1 MKKTFRLLISF
12 MLFLTTLIPA
22 SGQNAAQ
29 NATTTIQHF
38 DEPKGYMTLGLD
50 IGLSYQSSDVKSA
63 FGGWGIGVT
72 LEKNLL
78 HNAGGAADFGV
89 RGRLMYAKSLGFNTS
104 PSTGVSGNPAVNG
117 TYNPT
122 VNYKSNGSYY
132 ANYKTDQ
139 AELGIEGVI
148 TLNRLRERTGVY
160 ATLFGGFGLDYYNVK
175 IDQLNGSNQKYDYST
190 LKNPTVADVKG
201 LLDGTFETKAEGSD
215 TANIN
220 FMPNLGI
227 ELGYH
232 FSPRFMVVLGHKF
245 TFSKTDL
252 LDGQRWKDNT
262 TFTAQND
269 IHHYTNLQFKWI
281 LGKSKR
287 QVYDG
292 DPPKVTILRPSNSPY
307 NTYDAIET
315 VRAEVLGVGYQ
326 EDIKVTVNG
335 VQANFIFKKDEVNAD
350 VLLRI
355 GENTVIVKGENPFG
369 SDYKTIIFNRLEKQR
384 LPDPPV
390 VVTPPT
396 PTYPPINPTNPS
408 NPTYP
413 NTPTTQSPRVKFT
426 SPASYSETDRERQE
440 IRVRIDNVTNNQDV
454 TLTVNGRNFNDF
466 RFSYGELT
474 YDAPLNEGQNS
485 ITVSARNSAG
495 SSSDAVTINYRP
507 VVVQRVNL
515 PIVRITSTGSPV
527 ENSFGGCQTTIEA
540 RVENVSNGRDI
551 TMTVN
556 GRAFTDFNFN
566 YSTKIL
572 RGSVNLATGSNQ
584 IIVRA
589 RNESGEANDRAD
601 VNCAERRRNPPTVQI
616 SQPRNNDVV
625 EQQTIEVRALTT
637 NVTAQNQVQLIVN
650 GYQNSNFSYSTYNRT
665 VSARINLVEGEN
677 SIRIRVSN
685 NDGSNEDIVRFT
697 YRPRVVATPPRVT
710 ILQPINGTFAKNPD
724 VDVQAT
730 TSNISNQSQ
739 IQLTLNGRGQSF
751 NFEPSTQLIK
761 TRLNLDAG
769 ANTIRITVTNPSG
782 SDAATATVTYNK
794 PVITETPR
802 PPRVNILNPTDGK
815 TVTDP
820 SVTLEAQI
828 DNMTAGSKDIKI
840 ILNGTEMGANMNVM
854 RQIRQRLSLV
864 EGVNTITVR
873 ATNKDGKDEKTV
885 HVTYGKIF
893 VPPIIGK
900 GKELPT
906 PIDVDNTVSPLPTI
920 SNFNVTQPVT
930 DPFDPKPL
938 VSVVTATITK
948 TPKAYIVFKVN
959 GEDVNTFEF
968 DELTGQFRYS
978 FGVKSGTSYTFYIR
992 AYNLEGQAEKTE
1004 TVKF

>member
-1 MKKTFRLLISF
+1 MKKTFRLLTSF
-12 MLFLTTLIPA
+12 MLLLTVLTTVH
-22 SGQNAAQ
+22 GQNTSQ
-29 NATTTIQHF
+29 NATSTIQHF
-38 DEPKGYMTLGLD
+38 NEPKGYKTLGID
-50 IGLSYQSSDVKSA
+50 VGLSYQSSDVKSA
-63 FGGWGIGVT
+63 FGGWGLGVT
-72 LEKNLL
+72 LEKNLA
-78 HNAGGAADFGV
+78 HTTGGAADFGV

-104 PSTGVSGNPAVNG
+104 PSTGISGNPAVNG
-117 TYNPT
+117 TYNSAA
-122 VNYKSNGSYY
+122 NYKPEGSYY
-132 ANYKTDQ
+132 ANYRTDQ
-139 AELGIEGVI
+139 VELGIEGVL

-160 ATLFGGFGLDYYNVK
+160 ATLFGGFGLNYSDVK
-175 IDQLNGSNQKYDYST
+175 TDQLNGSSQKYAYST
-190 LKNPTVADVKG
+190 LKNPTVADVRG
-201 LLDGTFETKAEGSD
+201 FLDGTFETKADGFGDS
-215 TANIN
+215 AQIN

-262 TFTAQND
+262 TLTAQND

-287 QVYDG
+287 QVFDG
-292 DPPKVTILRPSNSPY
+292 DPPKVTILRPSSSPY

-315 VRAEVLGVGYQ
+315 VHAEVLGVSYN
-326 EDIKVTVNG
+326 EDITITVNG
-335 VQANFIFKKDEVNAD
+335 KPALFTYKNNDASTD
-350 VLLRI
+350 ALLLM
-355 GENTVIVKGENPFG
+355 GENNIIIKAENQFG
-369 SDYKTIIFNRLEKQR
+369 SDYKTIIINRLEKQR

-390 VVTPPT
+390 VVTPPVVVA
-396 PTYPPINPTNPS
+396 
-408 NPTYP
+408 P

-426 SPASYSETDRERQE
+426 SPASYSETDRDRQA
-440 IRVRIDNVTNNQDV
+440 IRVRIDNVTNYQDV
-454 TLTVNGRNFNDF
+454 TLTVNGRNYNDF
-466 RFSYGELT
+466 RFSYGELSHEL
-474 YDAPLNEGQNS
+474 PLNEGQNS
-485 ITVSARNSAG
+485 IIVSARNSAG
-495 SSSDAVTINYRP
+495 SSSDAVTVNYRP
-507 VVVQRVNL
+507 IVVQRVNL
-515 PIVRITSTGSPV
+515 PLVRITSTSNPI

-540 RVENVSNGRDI
+540 RIENVSNGRDI

-572 RGSVNLATGSNQ
+572 RGSINLATGSNQ

-601 VNCAERRRNPPTVQI
+601 VNCAENRRNPPTVQI

-625 EQQTIEVRALTT
+625 EQQTIDIRAITT
-637 NVTAQNQVQLIVN
+637 NVTAQNQIQMVVN
-650 GYQNSNFSYSTYNRT
+650 GYQNSNFTFSTYNRT
-665 VSARINLVEGEN
+665 VSARLNLVEGEN
-677 SIRIRVSN
+677 TIRIRVSN
-685 NDGSNEDIVRFT
+685 NDGAQEDIVRFT
-697 YRPRVVATPPRVT
+697 YRPRVVTTPPRVT
-710 ILQPINGTFAKNPD
+710 ISQPISGTFAKNSD
-724 VDVQAT
+724 IDVQAT
-730 TSNISNQSQ
+730 TKNINNQSQ

-751 NFEPSTQLIK
+751 NFEPSTQLIR
-761 TRLNLDAG
+761 TRLELNAG
-769 ANTIRITVTNPSG
+769 MNTIRITVTNPSG
-782 SDAATATVTYNK
+782 SDAATATLTYNK
-794 PVITETPR
+794 LVITETPR

-828 DNMTAGSKDIKI
+828 DNMPAGSKDIKI
-840 ILNGTEMGANMNVM
+840 ILNGTEMVGNMNVM

-864 EGVNTITVR
+864 EGINTITVS

-885 HVTYGKIF
+885 RVTYGKIV
-893 VPPIIGK
+893 VPPTKGNGK
-900 GKELPT
+900 DIPNRG
-906 PIDVDNTVSPLPTI
+906 DVDNTVSPLPTI

-959 GEDVNTFEF
+959 GEDVKTFEF

-992 AYNLEGQAEKTE
+992 AYNLEGQTEKTE